1 MGWNVA
7 FIHKCIEDF
16 LGMLDK
22 RRACGIACWNLSHY
36 LHVEVLSR
44 AINTPEG
51 SKVSESKL
59 SFKIYPIS
67 WVPTGKHCSISWSS
81 VSISSFVYNKLPWPQ
96 SLCCVFLQWFRHI
109 IQKGWRVFALFG
121 EVMTKFLWIFEALII
136 WEFLQM
142 KSLVIGLHA
151 WNFHLHYINLTL

>member
-7 FIHKCIEDF
+7 FFHKCIKIF
-16 LGMLDK
+16 L
-22 RRACGIACWNLSHY
+22 ACWTKGGHVG
-36 LHVEVLSR
+36 LHVGIFFITNMLKFFHGLLISQR
-44 AINTPEG
+44 G
-51 SKVSESKL
+51 SKVSESKF